1 MADIK
6 YSIVSPEQ
14 KSRAQGCFLGQLIG
28 DALGSL
34 VEFKRAE
41 TIHELY
47 PNGVREM
54 EDGGTFNTI
63 AGQPTDDSEMA
74 LALAR
79 SLVRNNKYDVE
90 YVTESYIDWYHS
102 GPFDCGNTIDNALNG
117 QLDYLSQANGAM
129 MRICPVGIFGSK
141 YDLDNVA
148 NWAEQDAG
156 ITHPNINCIN
166 ANVLFAKAIAY
177 SIRTGAE
184 ADTLYA
190 MIMDW
195 ADDLNID
202 GELMTAMRSAN
213 NHAWEAWWSEHHG
226 WVLLAFKNSLW
237 QLLHATNFE
246 EAIVETIGRGGD
258 TDTNAAICG
267 ALLGTVYGREAIP
280 KSWISTVLN
289 CRPESNNPSVFHPR
303 PAHYW
308 PIDALELVGQ
318 LIAS

>member
-34 VEFKRAE
+34 VEFERTE
-41 TIHELY
+41 TIRGLY

-54 EDGGTFNTI
+54 ADGGTHNTI
-63 AGQPTDDSEMA
+63 AGQPTDDSEMT

-79 SLVRNNKYDVE
+79 SLVRHNKYDVE
-90 YVTESYIDWYHS
+90 NVTESYVDWYHS
-102 GPFDCGNTIDNALNG
+102 GPFDCGNTIASALNG
-117 QLDYLSQANGAM
+117 EPDYVSQANGAM
-129 MRICPVGIFGSK
+129 MRISPVGIFGSK
-141 YDLDNVA
+141 YDLGNVA
-148 NWAEQDAG
+148 KWAEQDAG
-156 ITHPNINCIN
+156 ITHPNINCID
-166 ANVLFAKAIAY
+166 ANVLFTKAIAY
-177 SIRTGAE
+177 SIRTGVE

-190 MIMDW
+190 KIMDW

-202 GELMTAMRSAN
+202 GELMTAMRSAEDL
-213 NHAWEAWWSEHHG
+213 AWEAWWSEHHG

-246 EAIVETIGRGGD
+246 EAIVETIDRGGD

-267 ALLGTVYGREAIP
+267 ALLGAVYGREAIP

-289 CRPESNNPSVFHPR
+289 CRPESNKPGVLHPR
-303 PAHYW
+303 PVHYW